1 MPTFKYVAKRGPKEL
16 VEGVLEADDR
26 AHVLS
31 HLSGL
36 GYIPVRIS
44 EAAPTSVGVG
54 AVRPPVAV
62 EAGGCVP
69 VRHLNQFTRQFAS
82 LMRSH
87 VPLLRA
93 LSVLKEQTT
102 HPRLRQVLAGLVEA
116 IRQGETLSSALLRY
130 PRVFSPLYVSL
141 TRSGEVS
148 GTLDEV
154 LDRLAAQADRDET
167 MRAQVQ
173 SALAYPTLVGVVGI
187 GTVIFLLTFVMP
199 RLLKLFEGFGSR
211 LPLPTR
217 ILLTVTGWCQQG
229 WFWIGCLVA
238 AGLLALWIRSRAE
251 PSRLLW
257 DRLSLRLP
265 LLGTLTRDVE
275 LARFARSFG
284 LLLDH
289 GVPILQ
295 AAEVAIPVVHNRV
308 IRRALERL
316 PADLKEGGSLA
327 GCLKTLPVATPF
339 VVHTV
344 AVGEEGGRV
353 GEALA
358 EIATLYEREVERL
371 LRVMASLLEPMM
383 ILVVGSLVG
392 FIVMAVLLPVFEM
405 SVIAR

>member
-1 MPTFKYVAKRGPKEL
+1 MPTFKYVAKRGPKEM
-16 VEGVLEADDR
+16 VEGMLEADDR

-44 EAAPTSVGVG
+44 EAAVAQET
-54 AVRPPVAV
+54 AVRPPVV
-62 EAGGCVP
+62 VDAGGRVP

-82 LMRSH
+82 LLRSH

-102 HPRLRQVLAGLVEA
+102 HPRLQQILAGLADA
-116 IRQGETLSSALLRY
+116 IRQGETLSSALARY
-130 PRVFSPLYVSL
+130 PKVFSPLFVSL

-148 GTLDEV
+148 GTLDQI
-154 LDRLAAQADRDET
+154 LDRLAVQADRDET
-167 MRAQVQ
+167 LRSQVQ
-173 SALAYPTLVGVVGI
+173 SALAYPILVGIVGI

-199 RLLKLFEGFGSR
+199 RLLKLFEGFGSQ

-217 ILLTVTGWCQQG
+217 ILLTVTGWCQQV

-238 AGLLALWIRSRAE
+238 VGLLTLVLRSRAE
-251 PSRLLW
+251 QSRLVC

-265 LLGTLTRDVE
+265 ILGTLIRHVE

-295 AAEVAIPVVHNRV
+295 ATEVAIPVVGNRV

-316 PADLKEGGSLA
+316 PAHLKEGGSLA
-327 GCLKTLPVATPF
+327 ACLKTLPVATPF

-358 EIATLYEREVERL
+358 EIANLYEREVERL
-371 LRVMASLLEPMM
+371 LRVMASLLEPTM